1 MNISLPS
8 YSLRRLLHVLFTHNS
23 RTIYGGY
30 TDDNY
35 TFIVS
40 LQSDYYSIQ
49 LRCVA
54 FPFLVFR
61 LQRYYNFLTY
71 ARERGTFWHES
82 GQNDTQGGQNGTKM
96 DNLAGIEGLARR
108 LQYSR

>member
-1 MNISLPS
+1 MNISRPS
-8 YSLRRLLHVLFTHNS
+8 YRIRRTLHVQSTYNL

-61 LQRYYNFLTY
+61 LQRYNNFLTY
-71 ARERGTFWHES
+71 ARERWTKWHK
-82 GQNDTQGGQNGTKM
+82 GGQFGTKM
-96 DNLAGIEGLARR
+96 DKMAGMEGLARR
-108 LQYSR
+108 LQYSG